1 MRIENE
7 EIQFRG
13 EVPGVFA
20 EEVHNLSGDSMQ
32 TRHVHESVELYF
44 LLEGER
50 YYFVGQ
56 DTYHI
61 RPKMAILINSD
72 TIHKTSNCRQGQRY
86 RRFLMQ
92 LDMALLKPALS
103 ALGYPAEDLGTRF
116 SGPAQFTDGQW
127 QEVCG
132 LIRRIEETFATPGT
146 NPKARIWALTM
157 LLIGTFLDARM
168 NTAALLGPLR
178 PEAGVEARAFARVHE
193 IAVYLQNNCSSDLD
207 LDSLAARYFISRSY
221 LTRTFRKTT
230 GFTVTEYRTY
240 CRIAQAKTLLA
251 ATDADITDIAARVG
265 FGNITYFERVFRQN
279 AGVTPTQYRRN
290 STARR
295 DPGFS
300 TAPQKSRMNG
310 KM

>member
-7 EIQFRG
+7 DVQFRG

-20 EEVHNLSGDSMQ
+20 EEVHNLSGGSMQ

-56 DTYHI
+56 DTYHLC
-61 RPKMAILINSD
+61 PKMAILINSD

-92 LDMALLKPALS
+92 LDMGRLKPALS

-116 SGPAQFTDGQW
+116 AGPAQFADGEWEQ
-127 QEVCG
+127 VCQT
-132 LIRRIEETFATPGT
+132 IRRIEETFAIGGT
-146 NPKARIWALTM
+146 YAKAKVWTLTL
-157 LLIGTFLDARM
+157 LLIGAFLDARM
-168 NTAALLGPLR
+168 NTAASIGPLR
-178 PEAGVEARAFARVHE
+178 REAGVEAEAFARVHE
-193 IAVYLQNNCSSDLD
+193 IAVYLQNNCARSLD
-207 LDSLAARYFISRSY
+207 LDSLAARYFVSRSY
-221 LTRTFRKTT
+221 LTRIFRKTT

-240 CRIAQAKTLLA
+240 CRIAQAKTLLT
-251 ATDADITDIAARVG
+251 ATDADITEIAARVG

-279 AGVTPTQYRRN
+279 VSLTPMQYRRQHR
-290 STARR
+290 SAQS
-295 DPGFS
+295 GVF
-300 TAPQKSRMNG
+300 AGAAKE
-310 KM
+310 